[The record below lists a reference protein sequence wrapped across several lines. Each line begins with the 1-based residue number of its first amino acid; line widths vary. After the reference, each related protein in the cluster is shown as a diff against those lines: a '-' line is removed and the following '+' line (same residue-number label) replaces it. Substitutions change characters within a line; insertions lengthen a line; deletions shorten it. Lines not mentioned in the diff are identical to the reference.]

1 MVVPPGLYVHTHH
14 PNAPGPPVVIVHG
27 APDRSKNFAK
37 VVHLLTD
44 LPVTTYDRR
53 GYGKSLR
60 AQPPSNGFNDQAD
73 DLLAIL
79 DGRPAVVCGQSAGGS
94 ITIMAATLAPELF
107 LSIGV
112 WEPPMPWADWWPDGD
127 NEDWL
132 PSWLSS
138 DPAALGETYNRELI
152 GQDRWE
158 SLPERTR
165 ELLRAEGASF
175 RADLL
180 SQAGKPFDAAD
191 LRCPIVVG
199 AGTLTNEWMVEGC
212 QRLAEQTGGELFVAQ
227 GANHVAHTDHPAVW
241 AELVRRAVALAAD

>member
-14 PNAPGPPVVIVHG
+14 PHAPGPPVVIVHG

-94 ITIMAATLAPELF
+94 ITMMAAPLAPQLF

-138 DPAALGETYNRELI
+138 
-152 GQDRWE
+152 
-158 SLPERTR
+158 
-165 ELLRAEGASF
+165 
-175 RADLL
+175 
-180 SQAGKPFDAAD
+180 
-191 LRCPIVVG
+191 
-199 AGTLTNEWMVEGC
+199 
-212 QRLAEQTGGELFVAQ
+212 
-227 GANHVAHTDHPAVW
+227 
-241 AELVRRAVALAAD
+241 